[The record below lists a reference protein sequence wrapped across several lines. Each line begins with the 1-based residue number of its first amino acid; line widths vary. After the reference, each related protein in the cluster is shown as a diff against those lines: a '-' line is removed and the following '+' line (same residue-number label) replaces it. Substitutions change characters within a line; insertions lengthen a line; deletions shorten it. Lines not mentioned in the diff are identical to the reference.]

1 MCVCC
6 ASVVG
11 IYSYSIILYLPL
23 FIFPLEIYSVTSH
36 SEPYFFRFW
45 DVNQKFLY
53 LKNNVLVASP
63 RSVNTP
69 EQLMTVLPN
78 NALDPTKL
86 PIFMG
91 LGTGRPTLSCV
102 KSGAGQL
109 QLQLV
114 VNIKDLYQK
123 NEQLLKHKNF
133 TFFSKTGQTQE
144 ACSIESIAFPG
155 WFLSTSP
162 EPDKPVAFSHEGGTM
177 ITLFYFD
184 KKK

>member
-1 MCVCC
+1 MPTCHFP
-6 ASVVG
+6 SL
-11 IYSYSIILYLPL
+11 IILYLPL

-69 EQLMTVLPN
+69 GNT
-78 NALDPTKL
+78 L

-123 NEQLLKHKNF
+123 NEQLLSF
-133 TFFSKTGQTQE
+133 TFYSKTPEGSET
-144 ACSIESIAFPG
+144 CSFESAEFPG
-155 WFLSTSP
+155 WYLSTSS
-162 EPDKPVAFSHEGGTM
+162 EPDKPLGLSQQGETKNTV
-177 ITLFYFD
+177 FYFE
-184 KKK
+184 KRQK

>member
-1 MCVCC
+1 MDQC
-6 ASVVG
+6 
-11 IYSYSIILYLPL
+11 IILYLPL

-123 NEQLLKHKNF
+123 NEQLLSF
-133 TFFSKTGQTQE
+133 TFYSKTPEGSET
-144 ACSIESIAFPG
+144 CSFESAEFPG
-155 WFLSTSP
+155 WYLSTSS
-162 EPDKPVAFSHEGGTM
+162 EPDKPLGLSQQGETKNTV
-177 ITLFYFD
+177 FYFE
-184 KKK
+184 KRQK

>member
-1 MCVCC
+1 LAQCRT
-6 ASVVG
+6 ASLG

-53 LKNNVLVASP
+53 LKNNVLVAKELIA
-63 RSVNTP
+63 VTP
-69 EQLMTVLPN
+69 NRNIKQKDEHTY
-78 NALDPTKL
+78 
-86 PIFMG
+86 PIFIG
-91 LGTGRPTLSCV
+91 INGGKQVLSCLE
-102 KSGAGQL
+102 SGGQPK
-109 QLQLV
+109 LQLV
-114 VNIKDLYQK
+114 VNIMTLYYN
-123 NEQLLKHKNF
+123 NEEHKNF